1 MDLDHDRSVTYRVVR
16 FYQVLTRK
24 TEYEKVSPIL
34 YIKVVRLNTRAA
46 FFMRKR
52 KEYQSMRLTK
62 YEKET
67 IILTSEG
74 DDTYN
79 VYTFNAGLKRRLA
92 DFAKKYPAVCRLESE
107 DKEIG
112 CVSYFIDKARLSIR
126 LTAPYTDARRE
137 SARENAKR
145 IGPPSKPKL

>member
-1 MDLDHDRSVTYRVVR
+1 
-16 FYQVLTRK
+16 
-24 TEYEKVSPIL
+24 
-34 YIKVVRLNTRAA
+34 
-46 FFMRKR
+46 
-52 KEYQSMRLTK
+52 MRLTK

-107 DKEIG
+107 DKKIG
-112 CVSYFIDKARLSIR
+112 CQSYVVDKARLSIR
-126 LTAPYTDARRE
+126 LTAPYSEARRKATSE
-137 SARENAKR
+137 YAKVQGLR
-145 IGPPSKPKL
+145 NK